1 MRLTRASRSFQ
12 PGHSDSRPQ
21 VKGYRKEGRNVTR
34 LIQLIYVSRFVAG
47 NRGMLSEMRNILTVS
62 RANNYHNQLTGCLL
76 FDREIFVRS

>member
-1 MRLTRASRSFQ
+1 M
-12 PGHSDSRPQ
+12 
-21 VKGYRKEGRNVTR
+21 KGYRKEGRNVTR